1 MDTEEIILKPNHRAK
16 RILYFSKERNIDLEN
31 YHFVKYLDHDEI
43 TRLGHDGTMAFIRE
57 FNPELVIE
65 REFND
70 AKSLYDDLILWI
82 KANISGVV
90 TAMWMID
97 SHCLL
102 PRHKALAE
110 IYDFC
115 FVSIYRFYQEI
126 AKINK
131 NTYWLPLCYPQRRDR
146 VKRNK
151 EKVEHDITF
160 VGRWNTVPGGY
171 FKRAEFLSAMKKYY
185 GDKCFFVT
193 DYENMENIYR
203 HSFIA
208 LNYSLSNELNFRVF
222 EVLANGPELVTD
234 YVPDIDLI
242 KDLKSKMCVFKEL
255 NTAKVNID
263 RLLEGKVEHDVI
275 RNQIW
280 IQNHHCLIHRH
291 LSIIRTIE
299 TGIQEEY

>member
-1 MDTEEIILKPNHRAK
+1 MDTEEITLKPNHRAK
-16 RILYFSKERNIDLEN
+16 RILYLSKERNIDLEK
-31 YHFVKYLDHDEI
+31 YHFVKYLDADEI
-43 TRLGHDGTMAFIRE
+43 TRLGYDGTMAFIRD
-57 FNPELVIE
+57 FNPEIVIE

-70 AKSLYDDLILWI
+70 AKSMYDDLIKWI

-97 SHCLL
+97 SHVLMN
-102 PRHKALAE
+102 RHKMLAG

-115 FVSIYRFYQEI
+115 FVSIFKAYQEI

-131 NTYWLPLCYPQRRDR
+131 NTFWLPLCYPQRRDR
-146 VKRNK
+146 IKRNK
-151 EKVEHDITF
+151 DKVEHDITF
-160 VGRWNTVPGGY
+160 VGRYNPVNGY
-171 FKRAEFLSAMKKYY
+171 DRRNDLLIEMKKTF
-185 GDKCFFVT
+185 GDKCHFVT
-193 DYENMENIYR
+193 DYENMEKIYR

-208 LNYSLSNELNFRVF
+208 LNYSLANELNFRVF

-242 KDLKSKMCVFKEL
+242 KDLKTKMCVFTEISSAKL
-255 NTAKVNID
+255 NVS

-280 IQNHHCLIHRH
+280 IQNHHCLVHRH
-291 LSIIRTIE
+291 LAMLRMME
-299 TGIQEEY
+299 TGIQEDY

>member
-1 MDTEEIILKPNHRAK
+1 MDEEIALKSNHRAK
-16 RILYFSKERNIDLEN
+16 RILYLSLERNIDLEK
-31 YHFVKYLDHDEI
+31 YHFVKYLDYKVI
-43 TRLGHDGTMAFIRE
+43 TQLGYDGTMAFIKD
-57 FNPELVIE
+57 FNPEIVIE

-70 AKSLYDDLILWI
+70 GKSLYDDLIKWI

-97 SHCLL
+97 SHVLM

-115 FVSIYRFYQEI
+115 FVSIFKAYQEI

-131 NTYWLPLCYPQRRDR
+131 NTFWLPLCYPQRRDR
-146 VKRNK
+146 IKRNK
-151 EKVEHDITF
+151 EKVDYDITF
-160 VGRWNTVPGGY
+160 VGRYNPVNGY
-171 FKRAEFLSAMKKYY
+171 DRRNDLLIEMKKTF
-185 GDKCFFVT
+185 GDKCHFVT
-193 DYENMENIYR
+193 DYVNMEQIYR
-203 HSFIA
+203 NSFIA
-208 LNYSLSNELNFRVF
+208 LNYSLANELNFRVF

-234 YVPDIDLI
+234 EVPDMDLI
-242 KDLKSKMCVFKEL
+242 KDLKSKFCVFNNLQSAKL
-255 NTAKVNID
+255 NVS

-291 LSIIRTIE
+291 LAMLRMME
-299 TGIQEEY
+299 TGIQEDY

>member
-16 RILYFSKERNIDLEN
+16 RILYLSLERNIDLEK
-31 YHFVKYLDHDEI
+31 YHFVKYLDYNEI
-43 TRLGHDGTMAFIRE
+43 LRLGNDGTMTFIKE
-57 FNPELVIE
+57 FNPEVVIE

-70 AKSLYDDLILWI
+70 AKSLYDDLIRWI
-82 KANISGVV
+82 KANISGVT

-97 SHCLL
+97 SHCLMT
-102 PRHKALAE
+102 RHKMLAG
-110 IYDFC
+110 IFDYC
-115 FVSIYRFYQEI
+115 FVSIYRAYQEI

-131 NTYWLPLCYPQRRDR
+131 NTFWLPLCYPQRRD
-146 VKRNK
+146 KIQRNK

-160 VGRWNTVPGGY
+160 VGRWNTVTGGY
-171 FKRAEFLSAMKKYY
+171 FKRAELLEEFKKEFKE
-185 GDKCFFVT
+185 KCFFIT
-193 DYENMENIYR
+193 DYENMEDIYR

-208 LNYSLSNELNFRVF
+208 LNYSLANELNFRVF
-222 EVLANGPELVTD
+222 EVIANGPELVTD

-242 KDLKSKMCVFKEL
+242 KDLKSKVCVFTNL
-255 NTAKVNID
+255 QSAKVNTL

-291 LSIIRTIE
+291 LAMIRMME
-299 TGIQEEY
+299 TGIQEDY